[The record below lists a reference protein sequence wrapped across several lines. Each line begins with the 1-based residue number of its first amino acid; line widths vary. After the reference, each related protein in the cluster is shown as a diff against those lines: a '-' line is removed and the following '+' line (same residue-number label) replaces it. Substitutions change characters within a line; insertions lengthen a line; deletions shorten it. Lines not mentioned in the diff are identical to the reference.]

1 MNDWIKIQGAREN
14 NLKNIS
20 LSIPRNKLVV
30 LTGLSGSGKS
40 TLAMNTLQQECQRQ
54 YMDSLGMISDFI
66 HKPKVDSIEGLSPS
80 ICIDQRHTNRNPRS
94 TVGTTTDLYTL
105 LRILFTKSGER
116 ACPNCGSQVKGSSSA
131 DIWQENYESI
141 ETEIQDLPMS
151 YSDEGKAVC
160 PECSHELRALT
171 MSHFSFNKPEGACPV
186 CMGLGVE
193 RKPNLQEIFDDS
205 LSLKQC
211 ALKGSNPH
219 GAQLMADN
227 LVAAGNYYGFVFDP
241 DKPLRDLGT
250 VERDLLYFGVY
261 SQRFI
266 RHFPGKTPP
275 TYAAEGR
282 FEGILTNLERRYKE
296 RGHESDYREKIE
308 KFFHLQEC
316 SDCHGTKLNAD
327 SRAVTLAGKSITEAS
342 AMPLFHLL
350 GWLRKVSAQQL
361 GGSQDPLMN
370 IVSEMEK
377 KLARLIEVGVGYLSL
392 DRSTVSLSLGEM
404 QRLKLVSLIGASLT
418 GVLYILDEP
427 TIGLHPID
435 TEGLLRVLRQL
446 RDLGNTVLVIEHDPD
461 VMRAA
466 DYLIDIGPGAGKQG
480 GEVVAAGSVHQLIQ
494 CSRSWTGQYFA
505 GKDTVVL
512 PEQRRRGNGKCIEI
526 TNANRHNL
534 KDVSVNIPLGKL
546 VVLTGVSGS
555 GKSTLMFDVLARSA
569 QLHFTQSTETDAYA
583 DVKGWENVHKVIS
596 FDQSPIGQTARSNA
610 ATYTDV
616 YTAIR
621 NIFAALPEAK
631 MRNLQAKHFS
641 CNVPGGRC
649 ERCQGAGL
657 VQVNL
662 QFLPSVETPCP
673 VCRTKRFKPEILD
686 VKYKNH
692 SISDVLACSVKE
704 GMELFAD
711 EPSVYNK
718 LDVMCRIGL
727 DYLILGQPATT
738 LSGGEAQ
745 RVKLARE
752 LSKSSRHHTLYLLD
766 EPTTGLHPHDVIKL
780 IDMLGQL
787 VDSGNSVV
795 VIEHNTDVLVMA
807 DWIIDMGPEGGLEGG
822 QVLGES
828 TPENIA
834 EIKNS
839 KTGRIVNQLL
849 NQYQQNLE
857 GEYTC

>member
-1 MNDWIKIQGAREN
+1 MNDWIHIQGAREN

-80 ICIDQRHTNRNPRS
+80 ICVDQRHTNRNPRS

-105 LRILFTKSGER
+105 LRIMFANCGER
-116 ACPNCGSQVKGSSSA
+116 TCPGCGSQVKGSNSA
-131 DIWQENYESI
+131 DSWQESYGSF

-151 YSDEGKAVC
+151 YSDAGKTLC
-160 PECSHELRALT
+160 PVCSHELKELT
-171 MSHFSFNKPEGACPV
+171 MAHFSFNKPEGACPV

-193 RKPNLQEIFDDS
+193 RKPNLQEIFNDT
-205 LSLKQC
+205 LSMKQC

-241 DKPLRDLGT
+241 DKPLKDLST
-250 VERDLLYFGVY
+250 VERDLLYYGVY
-261 SQRFI
+261 SPRFT
-266 RHFPGKTPP
+266 RHFPGKNPP
-275 TYAAEGR
+275 AYAAEGR

-296 RGHESDYREKIE
+296 RGHESDYREKLE

-316 SDCHGTKLNAD
+316 SGCHGMKLNAE

-342 AMPLFHLL
+342 ALPLFHLL
-350 GWLRKVSAQQL
+350 DWLHKVSAQL
-361 GGSQDPLMN
+361 HMGSQDALMN
-370 IVSEMEK
+370 VVAEMEK
-377 KLARLIEVGVGYLSL
+377 KLARLLEVGVGYLSL

-404 QRLKLVSLIGASLT
+404 QRLKLVSLIGAGLT

-427 TIGLHPID
+427 TVGLHPAD

-480 GEVVAAGSVHQLIQ
+480 GEVVAAGSVQQLMQ
-494 CSRSWTGQYFA
+494 CTRSWTGQYFS
-505 GKDTVVL
+505 GKDTVNL
-512 PEQRRRGNGKCIEI
+512 PEQRRRGNGESIQI
-526 TNANRHNL
+526 ANARCHNL
-534 KDVSVNIPLGKL
+534 KNVNVNIPLGKL
-546 VVLTGVSGS
+546 VVLAGVSGS
-555 GKSTLMFDVLARSA
+555 GKSTLMFDVLAQSA
-569 QLHFTQSTETDAYA
+569 QLHFAQGTGSSGYA
-583 DVKGWENVHKVIS
+583 EVTGWENVHKVIS

-621 NIFAALPEAK
+621 NIFASLPEAK
-631 MRNLQAKHFS
+631 RRNLQAKHFS
-641 CNVPGGRC
+641 SNVPGGRC
-649 ERCQGAGL
+649 ERCQGSGV

-662 QFLPSVETPCP
+662 QFLPSVEAPCP
-673 VCRTKRFKPEILD
+673 VCRSKRFKPEILD

-692 SISDVLACSVKE
+692 TISDVLACSVKE
-704 GMELFAD
+704 AMELFED

-718 LDVMCRIGL
+718 LNVMCRIGL

-795 VIEHNTDVLVMA
+795 VIEHNTDVLAMA

-822 QVLGES
+822 EILGEG
-828 TPENIA
+828 TPETVAAIM
-834 EIKNS
+834 NS
-839 KTGRIVNQLL
+839 KTGRIVGQLL
-849 NQYQQNLE
+849 NLYRQNFK
-857 GEYTC
+857 GEFMC